1 MKPPNEM
8 AKFDVYDS
16 KNMAASIL
24 QGDRAPLARAI
35 TLMES
40 NRPEHRALA
49 RAILKELRK
58 SSSSAAGMNPSDL
71 SASSDEPA
79 LNTEAGVA
87 TTPDGEAPNLSASQS
102 NVRSNDLSDSSDER
116 TIDETA
122 DPTHRLD
129 HLDHGA
135 PADPADPADRLDH
148 LDRGAPADPGGRAY
162 PSSRGGTNANEL
174 EIASTQEVYSYR
186 VGITGVPGVGKSS
199 FIEKFGLYAI
209 EKGHRVAV
217 LAIDPTS
224 ALSKGS
230 ILGDKTRMSEL
241 SQHPN
246 AYIRPTATGG
256 SLGGVARATR
266 ESMLLLEAAGFD
278 FILVETVGVGQS
290 EITVAQ
296 MVDFFLLLMLP
307 GAGDDLQ
314 GIKRGI
320 MEMADLLVVNKA
332 DGDRISMARKARASY
347 AGALHLFPPKP
358 SGWIPRSEVCSAI
371 EGTGVEEIY
380 NRVLEFYRHTNASG
394 FLQTHRREQEVD
406 WFNDQFQSEVMY
418 SLLSNAQFAQSV
430 DRARASILNESK
442 SPYEA
447 VAEVLK
453 KWSLTPSSK
462 S

>member
-35 TLMES
+35 PLMES

-58 SSSSAAGMNPSDL
+58 SPSSAAGMNPIDL
-71 SASSDEPA
+71 AASSDEPA

-116 TIDETA
+116 NIDEA
-122 DPTHRLD
+122 AIDE
-129 HLDHGA
+129 A
-135 PADPADPADRLDH
+135 ADPADRADRLD
-148 LDRGAPADPGGRAY
+148 PSDPSDPVD
-162 PSSRGGTNANEL
+162 PSDPSGRGGTNANEL
-174 EIASTQEVYSYR
+174 ETASTREVYSYR

-256 SLGGVARATR
+256 NLGGVARATR
-266 ESMLLLEAAGFD
+266 ESMLLLEASGFD

-358 SGWIPRSEVCSAI
+358 SGWIPRSEVCSAV
-371 EGTGVEEIY
+371 EGTGIEEIY

-406 WFNDQFQSEVMY
+406 WFNEQFQSEVMY

-430 DRARASILNESK
+430 DKARASILNEGK

>member
-8 AKFDVYDS
+8 AKFDVYDA

-58 SSSSAAGMNPSDL
+58 SPSSAAGMNPNDL
-71 SASSDEPA
+71 ASSSDEPA
-79 LNTEAGVA
+79 I
-87 TTPDGEAPNLSASQS
+87 DGAANPTNPA
-102 NVRSNDLSDSSDER
+102 NP
-116 TIDETA
+116 A
-122 DPTHRLD
+122 DPTDHLD
-129 HLDHGA
+129 HLDRGG
-135 PADPADPADRLDH
+135 PADPASRLDH
-148 LDRGAPADPGGRAY
+148 LDRGGPADPA
-162 PSSRGGTNANEL
+162 SRGGTNANVL
-174 EIASTQEVYSYR
+174 ETESTRGKYTYR
-186 VGITGVPGVGKSS
+186 IGITGVPGVGKSS

-256 SLGGVARATR
+256 NLGGVARATR

-358 SGWIPRSEVCSAI
+358 SGWIPRSEVCSAL
-371 EGTGVEEIY
+371 EGTGIEEIY

-406 WFNDQFQSEVMY
+406 WFNEQFQSEVMY
-418 SLLSNAQFAQSV
+418 SLLSNAQFALSV
-430 DRARASILNESK
+430 DKARASILNENK

-447 VAEVLK
+447 VAELLK